1 MSEPLWRFS
10 AVDLAAGI
18 KNKTFSSVE
27 VIESVATRIEAK
39 NEGLNAIVYN
49 YSEQAI
55 EAAKAADDVLQWL
68 AAKFGREALL
78 EERLRDARSECP
90 DG

>member
-1 MSEPLWRFS
+1 MTIDDLSGGRENLSEPLWRFS

-27 VIESVATRIEAK
+27 VIESVAARIEAK

-49 YSEQAI
+49 YSEQA
-55 EAAKAADDVLQWL
+55 
-68 AAKFGREALL
+68 
-78 EERLRDARSECP
+78 
-90 DG
+90 